1 MNRDQPDDARQAED
15 DDYRPE
21 EEGREVL
28 GPPCPICGCHN
39 WFLGTTYDAGHGI
52 TAQVVQCVNCDH
64 DDAWLYD

>member
-1 MNRDQPDDARQAED
+1 MNRDQPDDTTQEED
-15 DDYRPE
+15 QDQK
-21 EEGREVL
+21 REIAG
-28 GPPCPICGCHN
+28 GPPCPICGCSN